1 MSTYQQITRVRAR
14 KLGILIYD
22 ARTLRNRTIESC
34 AEAVGVTP
42 EQFIAYESGDQP
54 PSLPQL
60 ESLAYFLDMPLEHFW
75 GNRAESVIKPPAGTT
90 QSTQLSQIRQKMIAA
105 QLRLARS
112 NLNLTTLELSQKTSI
127 SQDRIEAYET
137 GTIAVA
143 LPDLEILCDSLQIS
157 IEALFDHRGPIGE
170 WRLEKLAQRKY
181 LDLPL
186 EIREFVTV
194 PGNQP
199 YLQIAQRLSELPA
212 EKLRTIAESL
222 LEITY

>member
-22 ARTLRNRTIESC
+22 ARTLHNRTIESC
-34 AEAVGVTP
+34 AEAIGVTP
-42 EQFIAYESGDQP
+42 EQFKAYESGDQP
-54 PSLPQL
+54 PTLPQL
-60 ESLAYFLDMPLEHFW
+60 ESLAYYLDMPLEHFW
-75 GNRAESVIKPPAGTT
+75 GNRAESVIKQPASTT
-90 QSTQLSQIRQKMIAA
+90 QSPQLALIRQKMIAA
-105 QLRLARS
+105 QLRLARN
-112 NLNLTTLELSQKTSI
+112 NLNLTTPELSQKASI
-127 SQDRIEAYET
+127 SQDRLEAYDS
-137 GTIAVA
+137 GTTPIS

-157 IEALFDHRGPIGE
+157 IEALFDQRGPIGE

-186 EIREFVTV
+186 EIREFVTT

-212 EKLRTIAESL
+212 DKLRTIAESL